1 MDDGLTE
8 IPKGNQIVRTPVS
21 GGGVRMS
28 VADPVAAAAAASKNP
43 ANVGI
48 SEQSGP
54 ASLVGQGGAGTGGGQ
69 DPTTPILPQSG
80 SLKMTTQVEEV
91 LSKIKGKCGQNRVLW
106 GEMFKNEILPK
117 NFLESPY
124 DEDILFLPTLGCPD
138 LSIPELS
145 EECIYKIIQEL

>member
-54 ASLVGQGGAGTGGGQ
+54 ASLVGQGGAGTGGGGGEGSGGPGTGGGGEEGAVEGPHRKGSRWLPS
-69 DPTTPILPQSG
+69 PTQSLLPH
-80 SLKMTTQVEEV
+80 
-91 LSKIKGKCGQNRVLW
+91 
-106 GEMFKNEILPK
+106 
-117 NFLESPY
+117 
-124 DEDILFLPTLGCPD
+124 
-138 LSIPELS
+138 
-145 EECIYKIIQEL
+145 